1 MNGLRQIA
9 IGFISASAML
19 LSGCNSKTTPSSV
32 AIPTVTGLSVVQAEE
47 RQQPNTTSAMGTVHA
62 KESAILSA
70 QVTGRITAVT
80 VREGDVVRAG
90 QVVVTLDNAQAHF
103 DLERSKA
110 AVASSDQAV
119 RVAESDAALAAS
131 TLKRYEIL
139 RDHKAVSPQEF
150 DEVQRRAQGAA
161 ARVDAARAQTL
172 ALRADESG
180 AGTVAGYGRIVAPF
194 SGVVTS
200 RHVDPG
206 AMAMPGMPL
215 LEVEKTG
222 TLQLATSVDE
232 SLVKTLQKGMAIPVQ
247 IAAIATPSVTGH
259 VAEIDP
265 AGDPGSH
272 SFVLKIDLPA
282 ASGLRSGM
290 FGSAAIGSTNHAVL
304 LVPSSAI
311 VTHGSLNAVWVLD
324 ASHIASLRYVTLGSA
339 LGQGVEVLSGLSAG
353 ETVVLSPADRE
364 LGGSRVEV
372 RP

>member
-1 MNGLRQIA
+1 MNGIRQIA
-9 IGFISASAML
+9 TVLISAGAMV
-19 LSGCNSKTTPSSV
+19 LSGCESKPAPAPATT
-32 AIPTVTGLSVVQAEE
+32 PTVTGLNVAQADT
-47 RQQPNTTSAMGTVHA
+47 RLVPNSTRAMGTVHA
-62 KESAILSA
+62 KESAILSS
-70 QVTGRITAVT
+70 QTTGRITAVT
-80 VREGDVVRAG
+80 VREGDAVRAG
-90 QVVVTLDNAQAHF
+90 QVLVTLDNAQAHF
-103 DLERSKA
+103 DVERSKA
-110 AVASSDQAV
+110 AVASSDEAV
-119 RVAESDAALAAS
+119 KGAENEAALAAS

-172 ALRADESG
+172 ALKADESG
-180 AGTVAGYGRIVAPF
+180 AGTVAAYGRIVAPF
-194 SGVVTS
+194 SGVVTA

-206 AMAMPGMPL
+206 AMAMPGIPL
-215 LEVEKTG
+215 LEVEQAG

-247 IAAIATPSVTGH
+247 IAALTMPSVTGH

-272 SFVLKIDLPA
+272 SFVVKIDLPA
-282 ASGLRSGM
+282 SPGLRSGM
-290 FGSAAIGSTNHAVL
+290 FGSAAIGSSNHAVL
-304 LVPSSAI
+304 LVPASAI

-324 ASHIASLRYVTLGSA
+324 ASHIASLRYVTVGSSF
-339 LGQGVEVLSGLSAG
+339 GSDVEVLSGLSAG

-364 LGGSRVEV
+364 LGGSRIEV